1 MLNKLYRRV
10 RFELI
15 VELVFVCF
23 FWLHIGSTKMRILSI
38 FAANP
43 KPWKINKIISKSTFL
58 HALCTVGG
66 GVVNN
71 LNDTSQLPHL
81 ADFFSLAISY
91 NLWTHRGVT
100 TLQLHVYIVDP
111 AGTVTARDSA
121 NSQTCWKWGNVWNL
135 RKLHTLVEIIEF
147 NISLYIYYKM
157 VSLKLLN
164 FTLFKKFHLF
174 KDLYYNK

>member
-1 MLNKLYRRV
+1 MY
-10 RFELI
+10 
-15 VELVFVCF
+15 VCI
-23 FWLHIGSTKMRILSI
+23 WVLSI
-38 FAANP
+38 FACKSKTMENP
-43 KPWKINKIISKSTFL
+43 DQITPKACKSSKSTLL
-58 HALCTVGG
+58 HALRTVGG
-66 GVVNN
+66 GIANN

-147 NISLYIYYKM
+147 LYFM
-157 VSLKLLN
+157 VRVLQGHVLEN
-164 FTLFKKFHLF
+164 ATFAFIKKIHLF
-174 KDLYYNK
+174 KVYFPHLHFKITLING